1 MRRARSLKLLACL
14 LRRPT
19 GASHSRIHAC
29 SGGRG
34 KGKPSEAG
42 SGWDWLRLLELWS
55 EAGFDP
61 DSFWRQTPRTL
72 KAIMAGYS
80 ARVKWDHRERMSAAW
95 HGAAFE
101 RSKKMPKL
109 TEVLGDA
116 EKPKQRS
123 NDKMLKML
131 RSIQKQ
137 RDGQKIDKGDRTEE

>member
-1 MRRARSLKLLACL
+1 MRISDWSSDVCSSDL
-14 LRRPT
+14 
-19 GASHSRIHAC
+19 

-42 SGWDWLRLLELWS
+42 SCWDWLRLLELWS

-109 TEVLGDA
+109 TEVLGDE

-123 NDKMLKML
+123 NDQMLQML

-137 RDGQKIDKGDRTEE
+137 SGGDRKDRKSRVEEKRG

>member
-1 MRRARSLKLLACL
+1 MI
-14 LRRPT
+14 RRPPRST
-19 GASHSRIHAC
+19 RTYTICPYTTRFRS
-29 SGGRG
+29 RG

-42 SGWDWLRLLELWS
+42 SGWDWLMLLELWS

-109 TEVLGDA
+109 
-116 EKPKQRS
+116 
-123 NDKMLKML
+123 
-131 RSIQKQ
+131 
-137 RDGQKIDKGDRTEE
+137 DRKSTRLNSSH